1 MLMRMMYI
9 DGGKE
14 LVRLLK
20 AVHELGVAVSVDMAM
35 FEESTEAGAQDWNEV
50 LKSVIPYIDFLLYRV
65 LRNFVLCW
73 IVTVIMNGMKERR
86 S

>member
-35 FEESTEAGAQDWNEV
+35 FEE
-50 LKSVIPYIDFLLYRV
+50 KY
-65 LRNFVLCW
+65 
-73 IVTVIMNGMKERR
+73 
-86 S
+86 